1 MTNKLPQESL
11 AEYLAK
17 YAGSFK
23 VIGWTIEG
31 LEHNITTDPKV
42 CAEWHKMLFKVVPV
56 YVSALDYSKGG

>member
-1 MTNKLPQESL
+1 MANKLPQESL

-42 CAEWHKMLFKVVPV
+42 CAEWQRCHFKVIPV
-56 YVSALDYSKGG
+56 YISKMDYSKS